1 MATKK
6 ELEKNLL
13 RAIKARDELS
23 KNAIRLAISSIKL
36 AEVEKGEELSES
48 EIFAILR
55 KEIKMREETI
65 AEAEKADRQDLIM
78 NTKAEI
84 EILKQFLPKE
94 LSDQELTELVKKI
107 IMETG
112 ASSMKE
118 MGMVIKKAIQEVHG
132 RASNEQIS
140 KKVRELLA

>member
-84 EILKQFLPKE
+84 EILKQFLPEE

-118 MGMVIKKAIQEVHG
+118 MGMVIKKVIQEVHG

>member
-65 AEAEKADRQDLIM
+65 AEAEKAYRQDLIM

-84 EILKQFLPKE
+84 EILIKFLPEE

-118 MGMVIKKAIQEVHG
+118 MGMVIKKVIQEVHG

>member
-6 ELEKNLL
+6 ELEKNLM

-84 EILKQFLPKE
+84 EILKQFLPEE

-118 MGMVIKKAIQEVHG
+118 MGMVIKKVIQEVHG

>member
-84 EILKQFLPKE
+84 EILIKFLPEE

-118 MGMVIKKAIQEVHG
+118 MGMVIKKVIQEVHG

>member
-23 KNAIRLAISSIKL
+23 KNAIRLAISSIEL

-84 EILKQFLPKE
+84 EILKQFLPEE

-118 MGMVIKKAIQEVHG
+118 LGMVIKKAIQEVHG

>member
-118 MGMVIKKAIQEVHG
+118 MGMVIKKVIQEVHG